1 MKCSACGYEAPVSEF
16 RYLYNPKI
24 DDSLTLRQCPK
35 CMEWIGVDEL
45 KAEAVRIVKPGDHV
59 WDKSAGL
66 NE

>member
-1 MKCSACGYEAPVSEF
+1 MKCPACGYEAQVKQF

-24 DDSLTLRQCPK
+24 DDSLSLRQCPK
-35 CMEWIGVDEL
+35 CMEWIGTDEL
-45 KAEAVRIVKPGDHV
+45 KGEAVRIVKPGDHV